1 MNLEKKKL
9 KFTSKKKK
17 CQLGGQG
24 FLKGYKMSIFAAFA
38 AFAALRGPKIFK
50 ALRKPKL
57 LKLREK
63 LSEVGMK
70 PPSHSE
76 KSKTIE

>member
-1 MNLEKKKL
+1 
-9 KFTSKKKK
+9 
-17 CQLGGQG
+17 
-24 FLKGYKMSIFAAFA
+24 MSIFAAFA
-38 AFAALRGPKIFK
+38 AFAALRGPKKKFFK

-63 LSEVGMK
+63 LSDVGMK

-76 KSKTIE
+76 KSETIEKAPFSETFY

>member
-1 MNLEKKKL
+1 
-9 KFTSKKKK
+9 
-17 CQLGGQG
+17 
-24 FLKGYKMSIFAAFA
+24 MSIFAAFA
-38 AFAALRGPKIFK
+38 AFAALRGPKKKNFK

-63 LSEVGMK
+63 LSDVGMK

-76 KSKTIE
+76 KSETIE

>member
-1 MNLEKKKL
+1 MFYEKRSIL
-9 KFTSKKKK
+9 NY
-17 CQLGGQG
+17 GQG
-24 FLKGYKMSIFAAFA
+24 FVDPPGRYKYATYDVE
-38 AFAALRGPKIFK
+38 LDQEGQKKIFK

-63 LSEVGMK
+63 LSDVGMK

-76 KSKTIE
+76 KSETIE

>member
-1 MNLEKKKL
+1 
-9 KFTSKKKK
+9 
-17 CQLGGQG
+17 
-24 FLKGYKMSIFAAFA
+24 MSIFAAFA
-38 AFAALRGPKIFK
+38 AFAALRGQKTFAALRGPKIFK

-63 LSEVGMK
+63 LSDVGMK

-76 KSKTIE
+76 KSETIEKAPFSETFY